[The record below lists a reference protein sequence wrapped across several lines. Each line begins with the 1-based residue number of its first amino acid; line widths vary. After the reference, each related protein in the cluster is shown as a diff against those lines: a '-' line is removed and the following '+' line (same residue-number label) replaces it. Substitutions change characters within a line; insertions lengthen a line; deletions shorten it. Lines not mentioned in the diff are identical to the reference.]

1 MLGFLLSHP
10 VQIDVSTE
18 QDSHELSGVVGAGGL
33 AAARSGLHE
42 ELDAAAEQAAVT
54 ELLQG
59 LMDKLDSQDRQLL
72 QLKLDGGNVSQAAR
86 ELGRSK
92 QWGSIAVD
100 KVVKK
105 LREDVQQH
113 AMHNTEVAELLR
125 SQ

>member
-1 MLGFLLSHP
+1 

-18 QDSHELSGVVGAGGL
+18 QDRHELSGVVGAGGL

-59 LMDKLDSQDRQLL
+59 LMAKLDHEDRRLL

-86 ELGRSK
+86 ELGKSK
-92 QWGSIAVD
+92 QWGSVAVD
-100 KVVKK
+100 KAVKK

-113 AMHNTEVAELLR
+113 AKHDLEVAELLR